1 MKANVLFG
9 IGDLKYTNIPLPR
22 LKSDEVL
29 VKVKA
34 AGICGSDIARV
45 FKTGTYHFP
54 TVIGHEFSGVVS
66 DIGSSTYLSWL
77 GKRVS
82 VFPLKPCLT
91 VMVCMVSGFSVHF
104 FTLISS
110 SFDL

>member
-34 AGICGSDIARV
+34 PDVLESLPFAKNLE
-45 FKTGTYHFP
+45 KTNTK
-54 TVIGHEFSGVVS
+54 VIF
-66 DIGSSTYLSWL
+66 
-77 GKRVS
+77 
-82 VFPLKPCLT
+82 
-91 VMVCMVSGFSVHF
+91 
-104 FTLISS
+104 
-110 SFDL
+110 

>member
-54 TVIGHEFSGVVS
+54 VSYTHLRAHE
-66 DIGSSTYLSWL
+66 T
-77 GKRVS
+77 
-82 VFPLKPCLT
+82 
-91 VMVCMVSGFSVHF
+91 
-104 FTLISS
+104 
-110 SFDL
+110 